1 LFGGNNVGDDANSG
15 VRLTLGMWL
24 DSHREVGAGFRVFSL
39 AGDTV
44 EFFDISDGSRT
55 LARPFFNTFLNREDS
70 LLVAF
75 TDPGPDMIINT
86 PDDQPISRGNIS
98 VNSSNEVYGGELFG
112 RINWDRGCGYSLD
125 FIGGYQYSRI
135 DDDLTIRHVIT
146 SFDPAGNVPV
156 GTVIDGTDIFD
167 AENAFHGGL
176 LGLSAEL
183 QQGPWTLN
191 VLGKVGIGNM
201 HQTVSVRGETIVSE
215 PNPPPPPATSPGALL
230 VLPTNA
236 GFYSQDKFTFIPEG
250 AFNVGYQLNDYL
262 NLSLGYTFM
271 YWSQVALA
279 AGQIDHNVNPTQVSG
294 NMLNGPADPRFG
306 FDNTD
311 FWVQGLTIGVNGR
324 Y

>member
-1 LFGGNNVGDDANSG
+1 
-15 VRLTLGMWL
+15 MWFDPL
-24 DSHREVGAGFRVFSL
+24 REVGAGFRVFSL
-39 AGDTV
+39 ADDAV
-44 EFFDISDGSRT
+44 DFFDISDGSRT

-75 TDPGPDMIINT
+75 TDPGPDLIINT
-86 PDDQPISRGNIS
+86 ADDERISRGSIS

-135 DDDLTIRHVIT
+135 DDGLTIQHVIT
-146 SFDPAGNVPV
+146 SLDPAGTVPV
-156 GTVIDGTDIFD
+156 GTIIDGTDIFD
-167 AENAFHGGL
+167 AENEFHGGL

-183 QQGPWTLN
+183 QQGRWTLN
-191 VLGKVGIGNM
+191 MLGKVGMGNM
-201 HQTVSVRGETIVSE
+201 HQTVSVRGETIVTQ
-215 PNPPPPPATSPGALL
+215 PNPPPPPATFPGALL
-230 VLPTNA
+230 VQPTNI
-236 GFYSQDKFTFIPEG
+236 GFATQDKFTFIPEG
-250 AFNVGYQLNDYL
+250 AFNVGFQVNDYL

-279 AGQIDHNVNPTQVSG
+279 SGQIDRNVNPTQFRG
-294 NMLNGPADPRFG
+294 GALNGSPDPRFA

-311 FWVQGLTIGVNGR
+311 FWVQGVTLGVSGR